1 LALVAS
7 PHHIRP
13 RHESRQENGIM
24 LVAGLQRPF
33 ATLSANN
40 RTAGQLGVRA
50 EWGRVQM

>member
-13 RHESRQENGIM
+13 RHQSRQENGIR

-33 ATLSANN
+33 ATLSAKSGLMH
-40 RTAGQLGVRA
+40 RS
-50 EWGRVQM
+50 E